1 MYKRSSGIR
10 AARGKYQLGQPMV
23 PSTTCRLAV
32 DSYKNAK
39 AVDDLE
45 AQFVVIWVYEPTPRN
60 TLSVARATA
69 VMHALM
75 NHIDPHES
83 RPCNN

>member
-1 MYKRSSGIR
+1 MEILLYKRSSGIR

-39 AVDDLE
+39 AFDDLE
-45 AQFVVIWVYEPTPRN
+45 AICCE
-60 TLSVARATA
+60 LG
-69 VMHALM
+69 
-75 NHIDPHES
+75 I
-83 RPCNN
+83 